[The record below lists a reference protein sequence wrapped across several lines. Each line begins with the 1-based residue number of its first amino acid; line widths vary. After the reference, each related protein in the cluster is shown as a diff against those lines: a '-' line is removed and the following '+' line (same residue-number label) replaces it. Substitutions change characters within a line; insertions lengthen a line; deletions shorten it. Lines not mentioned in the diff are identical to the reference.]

1 MDREFAPGSTKSPA
15 GFARQQVRS
24 QSFTGEGGTLMFMRR
39 RPWVFTIL
47 VALVI
52 SGAVP
57 AAKSSAR
64 LVRTNNPV
72 LNGPPH
78 AEQSASAAQDG
89 AALGKQLAGT
99 WVVNLEQPGFP
110 PSQRHFTFNAD
121 GGLVTN
127 DDLQVGPLFVEHF
140 TIGQGNWIRTGSR
153 SAAATIV
160 GQRYDLQGRF
170 VGTYK
175 VRMNLEVD
183 LLANGWSGTFRIEI
197 TLPNGQVIFTSD
209 GTFQAT
215 RLEVEPL

>member
-1 MDREFAPGSTKSPA
+1 
-15 GFARQQVRS
+15 
-24 QSFTGEGGTLMFMRR
+24 MFMRR

-78 AEQSASAAQDG
+78 AEQSAIAAQDG

-99 WVVNLEQPGFP
+99 WVVNVEQPGFP

-153 SAAATIV
+153 SAAATVV

-175 VRMNLEVD
+175 VRMNLDVD
-183 LLANGWSGTFRIEI
+183 LLANGWSGPFRIEI
-197 TLPNGQVIFTSD
+197 ALPNGQVIFASE